1 MRGDENVNDRLQIQE
16 RAIDADCL
24 DQRILEN
31 QRHQKV
37 DLVRWIFE
45 RIHLEPGSRV
55 LELCSGTGNQTIRM
69 IDLVGDDGFV
79 VATDISEKGLNQ
91 LKEKVDSSLHARF
104 TTVTAPMDD
113 LSKALW
119 GAGLEEDRFDII
131 FCAYGLYYSDNPI
144 KVLEECTYRLK
155 AKGRLVVVGPF
166 GPNNAPLF
174 KCLEEAGVT
183 IGDYVKYTSQEFME
197 GVVLPYAYRHYG
209 ENTIHVVVNPVHWK
223 DDRNVLQY
231 WSNTTFY
238 DESRLEV
245 VKMKLKE
252 HFEAFD
258 QFINE
263 KWIMLVEMSNIL

>member
-16 RAIDADCL
+16 RAVDADCL

-55 LELCSGTGNQTIRM
+55 LELCSGTGNQTMKM
-69 IDLVGDDGFV
+69 IELVGDNGFV
-79 VATDISEKGLNQ
+79 VATDISEKALNQ
-91 LKEKVDSSLHARF
+91 LKEKVDSSFQAHL

-113 LSKALW
+113 LPKALE
-119 GAGLEEDRFDII
+119 GAGLEKDRFDII

-144 KVLEECTYRLK
+144 KVLEECACRLY

-174 KCLEEAGVT
+174 KCLE
-183 IGDYVKYTSQEFME
+183 
-197 GVVLPYAYRHYG
+197 
-209 ENTIHVVVNPVHWK
+209 
-223 DDRNVLQY
+223 
-231 WSNTTFY
+231 
-238 DESRLEV
+238 
-245 VKMKLKE
+245 
-252 HFEAFD
+252 
-258 QFINE
+258 
-263 KWIMLVEMSNIL
+263 